1 MTSSSHI
8 SLGNRMDTMAGKKI
22 FIAGG
27 GSGMGK
33 ALALMAAARGAK
45 VAIAGRSQS
54 KLDSVGSALGGS
66 LIATYSLDLADAEAV
81 LRTLN
86 EHGPYDHI
94 VTTAAQLTFKPFPE
108 LSDLDINNMLVSK
121 FWGPVNLARAAV
133 TQLKPEGSLL
143 FFSGAA
149 AYRPS
154 IGASIVGAVNLSL
167 ESLAQ
172 SLALELKP
180 RRVNVISPGLV
191 DSPTWDRMTEADR
204 QAMYTEAAATLP
216 VGRVG
221 TVDDLAHAALAI
233 LENGFVNGTVM
244 DVDGGARIA

>member
-1 MTSSSHI
+1 MKTSPQTPSGNG
-8 SLGNRMDTMAGKKI
+8 LGALAGQKI

-27 GSGMGK
+27 GSGMGA
-33 ALALMAAARGAK
+33 ALARMAAARGAK

-54 KLDSVGSALGGS
+54 KLDAVGATLGDS
-66 LIATYSLDLADAEAV
+66 LLATYALDLADAKAV
-81 LRTLN
+81 QQALS

-94 VTTAAQLTFKPFPE
+94 VTTAAQLAFKPFPE
-108 LSDLDINNMLVSK
+108 LTDADIQGMLASK

-133 TQLKPEGSLL
+133 TELKADGSLL

-149 AYRPS
+149 AYKAS
-154 IGASIVGAVNLSL
+154 VGTSIVGAVNLLL

-191 DSPTWDRMTEADR
+191 DSPTWAGMSDSDRA
-204 QAMYTEAAATLP
+204 ALYAATASALP
-216 VGRVG
+216 VGRIG
-221 TVDDLAHAALAI
+221 QVDDLAHAALAI
-233 LENGFVNGTVM
+233 LENGFVTGSVM
-244 DVDGGARIA
+244 HVDGGARVA